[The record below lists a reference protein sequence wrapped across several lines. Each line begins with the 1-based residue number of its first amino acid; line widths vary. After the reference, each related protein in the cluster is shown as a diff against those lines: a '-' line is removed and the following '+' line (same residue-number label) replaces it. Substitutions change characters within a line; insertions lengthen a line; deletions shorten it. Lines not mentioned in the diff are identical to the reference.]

1 MGKIVMSTSSPVRM
15 TSLHGAVSTTTG
27 LIRHLRS
34 LDHLHPG
41 LGFLAAHC
49 PSVLILVRV
58 RIGKEGEVATGD
70 LLDEN
75 RRRRMILHYPGK
87 FVDRLLRGDA
97 GDHACGL
104 HAETKS
110 DSDCCGMVA
119 PVLCR
124 ATVQRPRQANT
135 GKGRVGPR

>member
-49 PSVLILVRV
+49 PSVLVLVRV

-75 RRRRMILHYPGK
+75 RGRRMILHYPGE
-87 FVDRLLRGDA
+87 FVDPLLPRDADEHTCGLHRGNEVGQRLLRHGDSCA
-97 GDHACGL
+97 VPGD
-104 HAETKS
+104 
-110 DSDCCGMVA
+110 
-119 PVLCR
+119 
-124 ATVQRPRQANT
+124 RPAAVS
-135 GKGRVGPR
+135 GEDG